1 MFVRTRVRVQHFQLI
16 EHAMYCAGV
25 HFVEIRPFAR
35 LVSSGFSHV
44 SETIVP
50 QKPVIAARHRR
61 LLTFPLIIAVIPA
74 VPSRRQRL
82 SVIVGIGLSRV
93 VIDTRVTPLPV
104 VFRSTA
110 RVTRIL
116 LRSGF
121 AARRLVAVVT
131 AAAAAATT
139 VTAEVLSVHAELAIV
154 VVSATVSVP
163 PTVVVAAAAGRV
175 SRIISVHRRRRS
187 VARSRVVALFSDI
200 EKLPMASRVVCRP
213 ALKVVDLTDGE
224 QNGYQQRHD
233 SRCTAA
239 SCAVQQ

>member
-61 LLTFPLIIAVIPA
+61 LLTFALIIAVIPA

-131 AAAAAATT
+131 AAAATT

-154 VVSATVSVP
+154 IVVSATVSVP